1 MKEYINKNIKII
13 NADCMEIM
21 RKYSDNYFDLAIV
34 DPPYR
39 DSKEN
44 DMNQWNRKYIN
55 NGRLKDWNDKPNED
69 YFSEL
74 LRVSKNQII
83 WGANNFNLNFKGF
96 IVWDKN
102 IAFDMKFSQCELAS
116 LSSGLAT
123 ISKMVKIRAAGA
135 EKRIHPTQKP
145 LKLYNWILKY
155 YASPDFKILDTHLGS
170 GSSAIASYYYDCKEF
185 VGIEID
191 EEYYKASI
199 KRIKEQT
206 SQIKLL

>member
-1 MKEYINKNIKII
+1 
-13 NADCMEIM
+13 MEIM
-21 RKYSDNYFDLAIV
+21 KQYHDNYFDLAIV

-44 DMNQWNRKYIN
+44 DMNQFSRKNIKK
-55 NGRLKDWNDKPNED
+55 GRLKDWHNKPNEI
-69 YFSEL
+69 YFNEL

-102 IAFDMKFSQCELAS
+102 IAFDMKFSQCEIAS

-123 ISKMVKIRAAGA
+123 ISKMVKIRASGA

-145 LKLYNWILKY
+145 IKLYEWLLEN
-155 YASPDFKILDTHLGS
+155 YAQKEYKIIDTHLGS
-170 GSSAIASYYYDCKEF
+170 GSSSIASHYFGCKEF

-191 EEYYKASI
+191 SEYYNESI
-199 KRIKEQT
+199 KRIKQQT
-206 SQIKLL
+206 SQIKLF

>member
-1 MKEYINKNIKII
+1 MKEYINKNLKIF

-55 NGRLKDWNDKPNED
+55 NGRLKDWNDKPNQD
-69 YFSEL
+69 YFAEL

-102 IAFDMKFSQCELAS
+102 ISFEMKFSQCEIAS

-145 LKLYNWILKY
+145 VKLYEWILKH
-155 YASPDFKILDTHLGS
+155 YAQKEYKILDTHLGS

>member
-123 ISKMVKIRAAGA
+123 ISKMVKIRASGA